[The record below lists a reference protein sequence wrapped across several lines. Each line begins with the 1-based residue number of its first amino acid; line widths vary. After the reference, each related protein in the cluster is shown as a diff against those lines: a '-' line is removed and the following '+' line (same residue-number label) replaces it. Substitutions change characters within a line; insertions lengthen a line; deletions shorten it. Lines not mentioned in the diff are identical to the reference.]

1 MFIRQTHLARMF
13 KKAYK
18 GVGLRIIRDKD
29 GIGLT
34 GRSWYMYVFWDCL
47 PKEILGLIISLVG
60 ILPEDGEQQLSNT
73 FGNQMELYK
82 TDKRQDIYKAA
93 MDAQASGNMIYSTG
107 MILANGLDEM
117 FRVYKGKENNHYLVP
132 EGCRLMCNTSACRED
147 EEMYGCFADP
157 EGWIYWIGSDMA
169 FGIAPGEDEELKP
182 WLEKIKNAGI
192 L

>member
-29 GIGLT
+29 
-34 GRSWYMYVFWDCL
+34 
-47 PKEILGLIISLVG
+47 
-60 ILPEDGEQQLSNT
+60 
-73 FGNQMELYK
+73 GNQMELYK

-117 FRVYKGKENNHYLVP
+117 FRVYKGEENNHYLVP
-132 EGCRLMCNTSACRED
+132 EVSVRVDMEA
-147 EEMYGCFADP
+147 
-157 EGWIYWIGSDMA
+157 GSM
-169 FGIAPGEDEELKP
+169 
-182 WLEKIKNAGI
+182 
-192 L
+192 

>member
-1 MFIRQTHLARMF
+1 MFIKQTHLARMF

-18 GVGLRIIRDKD
+18 GVGLRIIRDEQ

-34 GRSWYMYVFWDCL
+34 GRKWYMYVFWDFL
-47 PKEILGLIISLVG
+47 PKEVLGLIISLVG
-60 ILPEDGEQQLSNT
+60 ILPGDGEQQLSNQD
-73 FGNQMELYK
+73 GNQMELYK
-82 TDKRQDIYKAA
+82 TDKRQDIYKTALE
-93 MDAQASGNMIYSTG
+93 AQAGQNMLYSTG
-107 MILANGLDEM
+107 MMLSNELDDV
-117 FRVYKGKENNHYLVP
+117 FRVYKGKENRLYLVP